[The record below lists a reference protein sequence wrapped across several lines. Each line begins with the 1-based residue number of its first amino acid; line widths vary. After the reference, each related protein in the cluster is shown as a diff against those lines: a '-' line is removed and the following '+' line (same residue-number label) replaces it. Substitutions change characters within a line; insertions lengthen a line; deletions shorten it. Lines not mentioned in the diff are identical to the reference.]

1 MMLDAEACSRA
12 VSSRDPRFDGV
23 FFVGITTTRIYC
35 RPICPARV
43 SYPERRRFFDTAAA
57 AERSG
62 FRPCLRCR
70 PELAPGR
77 ALCDAVPRLAR
88 AAALRIAEGALNGR
102 SVDALARELGVGGRQ
117 LRRAMEREL
126 GVSPVELAQ
135 THRLLL
141 AKCLLTDTGL
151 PVTRVAYSSGFQSL
165 RRFNSAFR
173 EQYRMS
179 PSALRRA
186 DARGPAAIVPESDG
200 AGLVRLT
207 LSYRPP
213 LAWDA
218 LLERLGRDA
227 LPGIEVVGDG
237 RYGRTV
243 SLDMCRGVVFLQHAL
258 RGSQVLLDLS
268 VGLLPVL
275 MPLIARLRRLGDLD
289 AEPAV
294 IDAHLAS
301 TGLAAQVRRRPGLR
315 MPVAFDG
322 FEAAVL
328 ELVGAGSEALENV
341 VAAASESMETGWPGL
356 TQVGLD
362 APRVAALGARSD
374 DRIAPARAGRGA
386 AGDAPAAVRDARH
399 RAAGG
404 DRHRDARAS
413 LARCLQRRRRAAAE
427 SRRALAPLAGTCR
440 GASPARPPGATS
452 CSASSALGSAAYHPG
467 HPPYRASTCL
477 HLLLSGGPR
486 GRPAHCPSA
495 GRAFP

>member
-102 SVDALARELGVGGRQ
+102 SVEALARELGVGGRQ

-179 PSALRRA
+179 PSALRRT
-186 DARGPAAIVPESDG
+186 DAHGPVAFARESDG

-227 LPGIEVVGDG
+227 LPGMEVVGDG

-243 SLDMCRGVVFLQHAL
+243 SLDGCRGVAFLQHAR

-328 ELVGAGSEALENV
+328 ELVGAESEALGNV

-356 TQVGLD
+356 THVGLD
-362 APRVAALGARSD
+362 ARRVAALGV
-374 DRIAPARAGRGA
+374 RG
-386 AGDAPAAVRDARH
+386 
-399 RAAGG
+399 
-404 DRHRDARAS
+404 
-413 LARCLQRRRRAAAE
+413 
-427 SRRALAPLAGTCR
+427 LAG
-440 GASPARPPGATS
+440 
-452 CSASSALGSAAYHPG
+452 LGV
-467 HPPYRASTCL
+467 
-477 HLLLSGGPR
+477 
-486 GRPAHCPSA
+486 SA
-495 GRAFP
+495 GRAEGLAAVARAVAAGSLRLEPGAEPLETLRRLREMPGIEPRAATAIVMRALHWPDAFSDDDARLQGLAERWRPWGAHAAAHLQLDGLEQLRAQPARR

>member
-12 VSSRDPRFDGV
+12 VSSRDPRFDGM
-23 FFVGITTTRIYC
+23 FFVGITTTGIYC
-35 RPICPARV
+35 RPVCPARV

-70 PELAPGR
+70 PELAPGK

-102 SVDALARELGVGGRQ
+102 SVNALAHELGVGGRQ

-141 AKCLLTDTGL
+141 AKCLLTDTRL

-165 RRFNSAFR
+165 RRFNSVFR
-173 EQYRMS
+173 DRYRMS
-179 PSALRRA
+179 PSALRRGERRVLSTSA
-186 DARGPAAIVPESDG
+186 AESSGP
-200 AGLVRLT
+200 GLVRLT

-213 LAWDA
+213 LAWSA
-218 LLERLGRDA
+218 LLQRLGREA
-227 LPGIEVVGDG
+227 LPGIEIVADG

-243 SLDMCRGVVFLQHAL
+243 KLGRYRGLVFLEHAP
-258 RGSQVLLDLS
+258 RGSHILLDLS
-268 VGLLPVL
+268 LGLLPVL
-275 MPLIARLRRLGDLD
+275 MPLIARLRRLCDLD

-301 TGLAAQVRRRPGLR
+301 AGLGELVRRSPGLR

-328 ELVGAGSEALENV
+328 ELVGAGAPALGAV
-341 VAAASESMETGWPGL
+341 VAAAAEEMETGWPGL
-356 TQVGLD
+356 THAGLTP
-362 APRVAALGARSD
+362 AAVASLGARELAALGVPGSRAE
-374 DRIAPARAGRGA
+374 ALAAVARAARDSLRLEPGAEPAATLETLRGISGIDAVAATAIVMRSIHWPDAFNAEDAELQRLWGA
-386 AGDAPAAVRDARH
+386 AAARELEHAAEAWRPW
-399 RAAGG
+399 RAHA
-404 DRHRDARAS
+404 AAYLRAS
-413 LARCLQRRRRAAAE
+413 AGQWAGAAFRAV
-427 SRRALAPLAGTCR
+427 T
-440 GASPARPPGATS
+440 
-452 CSASSALGSAAYHPG
+452 
-467 HPPYRASTCL
+467 
-477 HLLLSGGPR
+477 
-486 GRPAHCPSA
+486 
-495 GRAFP
+495 